1 VNYSGITLR
10 NGIGVFWMDRN
21 RQYSQNDDA
30 SSVER
35 VSTAQLQ
42 HLVHLL
48 DMSDVSEIEV
58 KRPQERMRLVLRK
71 VKANGQHSA
80 ADYQGLVSS
89 LNGAAGVE
97 QESSAPSVD
106 TRHPVIAPLVGIFHS
121 WAKPKGKPV
130 VVIGDRVKLGQLV
143 GTIQSLNV
151 LSEVES
157 PVAGRVVELLVQ
169 DGQPVE
175 YGQHLVIIDTSEE
188 G

>member
-1 VNYSGITLR
+1 MNSHRRYSHD
-10 NGIGVFWMDRN
+10 N
-21 RQYSQNDDA
+21 DA
-30 SSVER
+30 SSVEQ

-42 HLVHLL
+42 HLVRLL
-48 DMSDVSEIEV
+48 DESDVSEIEV

-71 VKANGQHSA
+71 VKAETQPATG
-80 ADYQGLVSS
+80 DYQVLASS
-89 LNGAAGVE
+89 LNGTNSTGR
-97 QESSAPSVD
+97 ESSVAPVD
-106 TRHPVIAPLVGIFHS
+106 TRHTVIAPLVGIFHS

-130 VVIGDRVKLGQLV
+130 VAIGDRVKIGQPV

-151 LSEVES
+151 ISEVES
-157 PVAGRVVELLVQ
+157 PVAGQVVEFLVQ

>member
-1 VNYSGITLR
+1 MDSNRRYSH
-10 NGIGVFWMDRN
+10 D
-21 RQYSQNDDA
+21 NDT

-42 HLVHLL
+42 HLVRLL
-48 DMSDVSEIEV
+48 DESDVSEIEV
-58 KRPQERMRLVLRK
+58 KRPQQRMRLVLRK
-71 VKANGQHSA
+71 VKANTQQAIGDYQVLAASVNGATSA
-80 ADYQGLVSS
+80 AH
-89 LNGAAGVE
+89 
-97 QESSAPSVD
+97 ESSAAVD
-106 TRHPVIAPLVGIFHS
+106 PEHIVTAPLVGIFHS

-130 VVIGDRVKLGQLV
+130 VAVGDHVKIGQLV

-151 LSEVES
+151 ISEVES

-175 YGQHLVIIDTSEE
+175 YGQHLVVIDMSEE